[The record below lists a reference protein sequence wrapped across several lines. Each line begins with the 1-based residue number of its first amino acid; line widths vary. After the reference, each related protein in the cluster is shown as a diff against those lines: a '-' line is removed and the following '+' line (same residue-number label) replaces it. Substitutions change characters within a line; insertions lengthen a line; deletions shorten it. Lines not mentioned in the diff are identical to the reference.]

1 MDEQLIELAIAALT
15 TEIEKTPDNAM
26 LYKERGRLRM
36 MAGQKA
42 EAMQDVQ
49 KALQLDPSLADA
61 LNGKFQN

>member
-1 MDEQLIELAIAALT
+1 MDEELIELAIAALT
-15 TEIEKTPDNAM
+15 VEIEKTPDNAM

-36 MAGQKA
+36 MSGQKT

-49 KALQLDPSLADA
+49 KALQLDPRLADV

>member
-1 MDEQLIELAIAALT
+1 MDEELIELAIAALT

-36 MAGQKA
+36 MAGQKT

-49 KALQLDPSLADA
+49 KALQLDPRLADA